1 MKRFNDMRMHST
13 IHKIEI
19 CLIALLVMIGFA
31 VPCRA
36 TSFDTSNADLKNP
49 ISQYLCNWAVAG
61 YISAYK
67 DIAVIADV
75 YSLSTAGSEVT
86 AQALVTVTM
95 TLRDKR
101 VGDIPAVQG
110 MLSVLTLADYDPTVS
125 LSVQIADVRTKLT
138 EQQQLCAEAE
148 LNDWYEELSGYVNKP
163 FSGNLMLTLEGKLM
177 LDGRLDESS
186 VQLFALDG
194 DDLVPAESL
203 LPESASTRQQEGVNH
218 MNESLQK
225 PRVPETLLR
234 YTYNRLNAAIYADY
248 WTVTITASPYYNT
261 NNWNPN
267 YVAHAGTDCVNYVSQ
282 ALTLG
287 GLPQDSV
294 WYPESTAWLTLASQ
308 TTSFLPHMSAM
319 GYLVDSDYIWANAGA
334 LRVFINT
341 TDHTTREHIVMI
353 TRNDLSTRWYSG
365 HTRDEKQMGYGNQ
378 ADKLYYTIAGA

>member
-1 MKRFNDMRMHST
+1 MRDIGM
-13 IHKIEI
+13 IQRIKI
-19 CLIALLVMIGFA
+19 CLVIFLVMFGMT

-36 TSFDTSNADLKNP
+36 TSFDTSNADLKNA

-67 DIAVIADV
+67 DIAVAADV

-203 LPESASTRQQEGVNH
+203 LPESASTRRQDGINH
-218 MNESLQK
+218 MNEILQK

-248 WTVTITASPYYNT
+248 WTKTITAYPYYNT

-319 GYLVDSDYIWANAGA
+319 DYLVDSNYTWANAGA

-353 TRNDLSTRWYSG
+353 TQNDLTTRWYSG
-365 HTRDEKQMGYGNQ
+365 HTRDERQMAYGDQ